1 MAYTLLILTSSFS
14 LILLFVFATVPVP
27 LIWTLAAP
35 AVLAGLPILL
45 GPRGETGRVALH
57 TR

>member
-35 AVLAGLPILL
+35 AVLASLPILL
-45 GPRGETGRVALH
+45 GPRGETGRVVLR